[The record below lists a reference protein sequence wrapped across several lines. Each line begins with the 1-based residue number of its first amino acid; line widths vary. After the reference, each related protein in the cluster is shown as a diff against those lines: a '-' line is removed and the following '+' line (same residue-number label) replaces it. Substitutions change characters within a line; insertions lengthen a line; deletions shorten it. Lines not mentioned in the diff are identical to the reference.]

1 MLIKHYKIKIYIN
14 IIKTD
19 NNTWISNNNI
29 CFIINRNHAK
39 DNTFYKRAYRTSKT
53 NKSIFYINIHAI

>member
-1 MLIKHYKIKIYIN
+1 M
-14 IIKTD
+14 D
-19 NNTWISNNNI
+19 NNTWIPNSNI

-53 NKSIFYINIHAI
+53 NKSILFMDIHAI